1 MLYLKNNR
9 EEIATLELINKH
21 FWKSKIG
28 PLSALTLPFFLM
40 LIYRILGQDDIT
52 LFTSGLSAYYSFS
65 ILPLCFISLPQ
76 MITEFKTSIISRKIS
91 ISKITKSKF
100 SLIILSYNFIAI
112 LISTLIITLLY
123 AIFLGTEAPSE
134 FGSIRW
140 PELIYSLFNI
150 YISCLSF
157 GLLIG
162 VLVNKITLIQIL
174 AFSLII
180 ISITFSGQFIPT
192 SVLARSLTIKIITLF
207 SPASYSLNMMNM
219 VLANDNKELIDLLW
233 DISHSTN
240 IPNIPNISANDIRF
254 INGTEEFY
262 QQNIQNYHFSGIF
275 DINNTYKIFSIGYYS
290 EKQENINLLLNSKA
304 NISVLPLDELPIIIT
319 KLKATNVYAPWQ
331 LILNIIMPYILTLS
345 FFIVA
350 IKKFNWTSR

>member
-21 FWKSKIG
+21 FWKSRTG

-52 LFTSGLSAYYSFS
+52 LFTSGLAAYFSFS

-76 MITEFKTSIISRKIS
+76 MIVEFKTSIISRKIS

-112 LISTLIITLLY
+112 LAATLIITLLY
-123 AIFLGTEAPSE
+123 ATFLGSEAPKVFE
-134 FGSIRW
+134 NIKW

-157 GLLIG
+157 GLLLG
-162 VLVNKITLIQIL
+162 VLINKIILIQII
-174 AFSLII
+174 AFLLII
-180 ISITFSGQFIPT
+180 ISITFSGQFIPVN
-192 SVLARSLTIKIITLF
+192 VLARSLAIKIFTLF
-207 SPASYSLNMMNM
+207 SPTSYSLNMMNM
-219 VLANDNKELIDLLW
+219 VLENDNKQLIDLCW
-233 DISHSTN
+233 N
-240 IPNIPNISANDIRF
+240 IFKSSGQIPGLAPNSVQF
-254 INGTEEFY
+254 INGTDVFY
-262 QQNIQNYHFSGIF
+262 QENIENYHFSGIF
-275 DINNTYKIFSIGYYS
+275 DLNHTYKMFSIKYYS
-290 EKQENINLLLNSKA
+290 AKDNASLLLNSRMD
-304 NISVLPLDELPIIIT
+304 ISMLPVDELPIVIT
-319 KLKATNVYAPWQ
+319 ELKSTDVYSPWQ
-331 LILNIIMPYILTLS
+331 LILNIIMPYVLTFT

>member
-21 FWKSKIG
+21 FWKSRTG

-52 LFTSGLSAYYSFS
+52 LFTSGLAAYFSFS

-76 MITEFKTSIISRKIS
+76 MIVEFKTSIISRKIS

-112 LISTLIITLLY
+112 FVATLIITLLY
-123 AIFLGTEAPSE
+123 ATFLGSEAPKVFE
-134 FGSIRW
+134 NIKW

-157 GLLIG
+157 GLLLG
-162 VLVNKITLIQIL
+162 VLINKIILIQII
-174 AFSLII
+174 AFLLII
-180 ISITFSGQFIPT
+180 ISITFSGQFIPVN
-192 SVLARSLTIKIITLF
+192 VLARSLAIKIFTLF
-207 SPASYSLNMMNM
+207 SPTSYSLNMMNM
-219 VLANDNKELIDLLW
+219 VLENDNKQLIDLLW
-233 DISHSTN
+233 TISNSPVDQ
-240 IPNIPNISANDIRF
+240 IPGIAPGSVRF
-254 INGTEEFY
+254 INGTDVFY
-262 QQNIQNYHFSGIF
+262 HENIENYHFSGIF
-275 DINNTYKIFSIGYYS
+275 DLNHTYKMFSIKYYS
-290 EKQENINLLLNSKA
+290 VKDNASLLLNSRMD
-304 NISVLPLDELPIIIT
+304 ISMLPVDELPIVIT
-319 KLKATNVYAPWQ
+319 ELKSTDVYSPWQ
-331 LILNIIMPYILTLS
+331 LILNIIMPYVLTFT

>member
-21 FWKSKIG
+21 FWKSRTG

-52 LFTSGLSAYYSFS
+52 LFTSGLAAYFSFS

-76 MITEFKTSIISRKIS
+76 MIVEFKTSIISRKIS

-112 LISTLIITLLY
+112 FAATLIITLLY
-123 AIFLGTEAPSE
+123 AIFLGSEAPKV
-134 FGSIRW
+134 FGNIKW
-140 PELIYSLFNI
+140 PELTYSLFNI

-157 GLLIG
+157 GLLLG
-162 VLVNKITLIQIL
+162 VLINKIILIQII
-174 AFSLII
+174 AFLLII
-180 ISITFSGQFIPT
+180 ISITFSGQFIPVN
-192 SVLARSLTIKIITLF
+192 VLARSLAIKIFTLF
-207 SPASYSLNMMNM
+207 SPTSYSLNMMNM
-219 VLANDNKELIDLLW
+219 VLENDNKQLIDLCW
-233 DISHSTN
+233 N
-240 IPNIPNISANDIRF
+240 IFKSSDQIPGLAPNSVQF
-254 INGTEEFY
+254 INGTDVFY
-262 QQNIQNYHFSGIF
+262 QENIENYHFSGIF
-275 DINNTYKIFSIGYYS
+275 DLNHTYKMFSIKYYS
-290 EKQENINLLLNSKA
+290 AKDNASLLLNSRMD
-304 NISVLPLDELPIIIT
+304 ISMLPVDELPIVIT
-319 KLKATNVYAPWQ
+319 ELKSTDVYSPWQ
-331 LILNIIMPYILTLS
+331 LILNIIMPYVLTFT

>member
-21 FWKSKIG
+21 FWKSRTG

-52 LFTSGLSAYYSFS
+52 LFTSGLAAYFSFS

-76 MITEFKTSIISRKIS
+76 MIVEFKTSIISRKIS

-112 LISTLIITLLY
+112 FAATLIITLLY
-123 AIFLGTEAPSE
+123 ATFLGSEAPKVFE
-134 FGSIRW
+134 NIKW

-157 GLLIG
+157 GLLLG
-162 VLVNKITLIQIL
+162 VLINKIILIQII
-174 AFSLII
+174 AFLLII
-180 ISITFSGQFIPT
+180 ISITFSGQFIPVN
-192 SVLARSLTIKIITLF
+192 VLARSLAIKIFTLF
-207 SPASYSLNMMNM
+207 SPTSYSLNMMNM
-219 VLANDNKELIDLLW
+219 VLENDNKQLIDLCW
-233 DISHSTN
+233 N
-240 IPNIPNISANDIRF
+240 IFDSKVPIPGLAPNSVQF
-254 INGTEEFY
+254 INGTEAFY
-262 QQNIQNYHFSGIF
+262 LDNIKNYHFSGIF
-275 DINNTYKIFSIGYYS
+275 DLNHTYKMFSIKYYS
-290 EKQENINLLLNSKA
+290 AKDNASLILNSRMD
-304 NISVLPLDELPIIIT
+304 ISMLPVDELPIVIT
-319 KLKATNVYAPWQ
+319 ELKSTDVYSPWQ
-331 LILNIIMPYILTLS
+331 LILNIIMPYVLTFT

>member
-21 FWKSKIG
+21 FWKSRTG

-52 LFTSGLSAYYSFS
+52 LFTSGLAAYFSFS

-76 MITEFKTSIISRKIS
+76 MIVEFKTSIISRKIS

-112 LISTLIITLLY
+112 FVATLIITLLY
-123 AIFLGTEAPSE
+123 ATFLGSEAPKVFE
-134 FGSIRW
+134 NIKW

-157 GLLIG
+157 GLLLG
-162 VLVNKITLIQIL
+162 VLINKIILIQIL
-174 AFSLII
+174 AFLLII
-180 ISITFSGQFIPT
+180 ISITFSGQFIPVN
-192 SVLARSLTIKIITLF
+192 VLARSLAIKIFTLF
-207 SPASYSLNMMNM
+207 SPTSYSLNMMNM
-219 VLANDNKELIDLLW
+219 VLENDNKQLIDLCW
-233 DISHSTN
+233 N
-240 IPNIPNISANDIRF
+240 IFKSSDQIPGLAPNSVQF
-254 INGTEEFY
+254 INGTEAFY
-262 QQNIQNYHFSGIF
+262 QENIKDYHFSGIF
-275 DINNTYKIFSIGYYS
+275 DLNHTYKMFSIKYYS
-290 EKQENINLLLNSKA
+290 AKDNASLLLNSRMD
-304 NISVLPLDELPIIIT
+304 ISMLPVDELPIVIT
-319 KLKATNVYAPWQ
+319 ELKSTDVYSPWQ
-331 LILNIIMPYILTLS
+331 LILNIIMPYVLTFT

>member
-21 FWKSKIG
+21 FWKSRTG

-52 LFTSGLSAYYSFS
+52 LFTSGLAAYFSFS

-76 MITEFKTSIISRKIS
+76 MIVEFKTSIISRKIS

-112 LISTLIITLLY
+112 FAATLIITLLY
-123 AIFLGTEAPSE
+123 AIFLGSEAPKVFE
-134 FGSIRW
+134 NIKW

-162 VLVNKITLIQIL
+162 VLINKIILIQII
-174 AFSLII
+174 AFLLII
-180 ISITFSGQFIPT
+180 ISITFSGQFIPVN
-192 SVLARSLTIKIITLF
+192 VLARSLAIKIFTLF
-207 SPASYSLNMMNM
+207 SPTSYSLNMMNM
-219 VLANDNKELIDLLW
+219 VLENDNKQLIDLCW
-233 DISHSTN
+233 NISHSSVP
-240 IPNIPNISANDIRF
+240 IPGLAPNSVQF
-254 INGTEEFY
+254 INGTDVFY
-262 QQNIQNYHFSGIF
+262 QENIENYHFSGIF
-275 DINNTYKIFSIGYYS
+275 DLNHTYKMFSIKYYS
-290 EKQENINLLLNSKA
+290 AKDNASLLLNSRMD
-304 NISVLPLDELPIIIT
+304 ISMLPVDELPIVIT
-319 KLKATNVYAPWQ
+319 ELKSTDVYSPWQ
-331 LILNIIMPYILTLS
+331 LILNIIMPYVLTFT

>member
-21 FWKSKIG
+21 FWKSRTG

-52 LFTSGLSAYYSFS
+52 LFTSGLAAYFSFS

-76 MITEFKTSIISRKIS
+76 MIVEFKTSIISRKIS

-112 LISTLIITLLY
+112 FVATLIITLLY
-123 AIFLGTEAPSE
+123 ATFLGSEAPKVFE
-134 FGSIRW
+134 NIKW

-157 GLLIG
+157 GLLLG
-162 VLVNKITLIQIL
+162 VLINKIILIQII
-174 AFSLII
+174 AFLLII
-180 ISITFSGQFIPT
+180 ISITFSGQFIPVN
-192 SVLARSLTIKIITLF
+192 VLARSLAIKIFTLF
-207 SPASYSLNMMNM
+207 SPTSYSLNMMNM
-219 VLANDNKELIDLLW
+219 VLENDNKQLIDLCW
-233 DISHSTN
+233 NIFTN
-240 IPNIPNISANDIRF
+240 DPIPGLAPNSVQF
-254 INGTEEFY
+254 INGTEAFY
-262 QQNIQNYHFSGIF
+262 KDNIENYHFSGIF
-275 DINNTYKIFSIGYYS
+275 DLNHTYKMFSIKYYS
-290 EKQENINLLLNSKA
+290 AKDNASLLLNSRMD
-304 NISVLPLDELPIIIT
+304 ISMLPVDELPIVIT
-319 KLKATNVYAPWQ
+319 ELKSTDVYSPWQ
-331 LILNIIMPYILTLS
+331 LILNIIMPYVLTFT

>member
-21 FWKSKIG
+21 FWKSRTG

-52 LFTSGLSAYYSFS
+52 LFTSGLAAYFSFS

-76 MITEFKTSIISRKIS
+76 MIVEFKTSIISRKIS

-112 LISTLIITLLY
+112 FVATLIITLLY
-123 AIFLGTEAPSE
+123 ATFLGSEAPKVFE
-134 FGSIRW
+134 NIKW

-157 GLLIG
+157 GLLLG
-162 VLVNKITLIQIL
+162 VLINKIILIQII
-174 AFSLII
+174 AFLLII
-180 ISITFSGQFIPT
+180 ISITFSGQFIPVN
-192 SVLARSLTIKIITLF
+192 VLARSLAIKIFTLF
-207 SPASYSLNMMNM
+207 SPTSYSLNMMNM
-219 VLANDNKELIDLLW
+219 VLENDNKQLIDLCW
-233 DISHSTN
+233 YIFDSKVP
-240 IPNIPNISANDIRF
+240 IPGLAPNSVQF
-254 INGTEEFY
+254 INGTEAFY
-262 QQNIQNYHFSGIF
+262 LDNIKNYHFSGIF
-275 DINNTYKIFSIGYYS
+275 DLNHTYKMFSIKYYS
-290 EKQENINLLLNSKA
+290 AKDNASLLLNSRMD
-304 NISVLPLDELPIIIT
+304 ISMLPVDELPIVIT
-319 KLKATNVYAPWQ
+319 ELKSTDVYSPWQ
-331 LILNIIMPYILTLS
+331 LILNIIMPYVLTFT

>member
-21 FWKSKIG
+21 FWKSRTG

-40 LIYRILGQDDIT
+40 LIYRILGQDEIA
-52 LFTSGLSAYYSFS
+52 LFTSGLSAYFSFS

-76 MITEFKTSIISRKIS
+76 MIVEFKTSIISRKIS

-112 LISTLIITLLY
+112 FVATLIITLLY
-123 AIFLGTEAPSE
+123 ATFLGTEAPKVFE
-134 FGSIRW
+134 DIKW

-157 GLLIG
+157 GLLLG
-162 VLVNKITLIQIL
+162 VLINKIILIQII
-174 AFSLII
+174 AFLLII
-180 ISITFSGQFIPT
+180 ISITFSGQFIPVN
-192 SVLARSLTIKIITLF
+192 VLARSLAIKIFTLF
-207 SPASYSLNMMNM
+207 SPTSYSLNMMNM
-219 VLANDNKELIDLLW
+219 VLENDNKQLIDLCW
-233 DISHSTN
+233 NISHSSVP
-240 IPNIPNISANDIRF
+240 IPGLAPNSVQF
-254 INGTEEFY
+254 INGTDVFY
-262 QQNIQNYHFSGIF
+262 QENIEKYHFSGIF
-275 DINNTYKIFSIGYYS
+275 DLNHTYKMFSIKYYS
-290 EKQENINLLLNSKA
+290 AKDNASLLLNSKME
-304 NISVLPLDELPIIIT
+304 ISKLPVDELQIVIKDLNST
-319 KLKATNVYAPWQ
+319 DVYSPWQ
-331 LILNIIMPYILTLS
+331 LILNIIMPYVLTFT